1 MTLAPDTVTGTA
13 AGVPYVLRPPAT
25 PRADAPVVL
34 AWHLMD
40 APRTERAFAA
50 ALPLEG
56 LDAWRLY
63 PGLPLCGS
71 RSPGFEEIMRLG
83 REEPVL
89 NLHGAVNAQAVAE
102 LPAFLDAL
110 RAAHGTGSGPLAVV
124 GGSAGAGIAGAA
136 IVEKVVEARAAVLI
150 SPLLQLRPVVAQQ
163 LAGFFGMDYRWT
175 PASEAVG
182 DRMDLLARSDELGD
196 TPVRCIV
203 GAQDAAEAFLYP
215 AGRLRDLLRE
225 RGVRSDL
232 HVIDGMGHA
241 LAEEPGVEPAPQ
253 TPQAAQVDA
262 LTVAW
267 LAQAFEPA

>member
-1 MTLAPDTVTGTA
+1 MTLAPDAVTGTA

-25 PRADAPVVL
+25 PRADAPLVL

-63 PGLPLCGS
+63 PGLPLCGA
-71 RSPGFEEIMRLG
+71 RSPGLEEILRLG

-89 NLHGAVNAQAVAE
+89 NLHGAVNARAVAE
-102 LPAFLDAL
+102 LPELLDAV
-110 RAAHGTGSGPLAVV
+110 RAEHGLGDGPVGLV

-136 IVEKVVEARAAVLI
+136 VVEKVLTARAAVLV
-150 SPLLQLRPVVAQQ
+150 SPLLQLRPVVAE
-163 LAGFFGMDYRWT
+163 LAAFFGMDYRWT

-182 DRMDLLARSDELGD
+182 ERMDLVARSDELGD
-196 TPVRCIV
+196 TAVRCIV

-225 RGVRSDL
+225 RGVPADL
-232 HVIDGMGHA
+232 QVIDGMGHA

-253 TPQAAQVDA
+253 TPHAAQVDRLA
-262 LTVAW
+262 VEW
-267 LAQAFEPA
+267 LAQALELA

>member
-1 MTLAPDTVTGTA
+1 MSPAPDAITGTA
-13 AGVPYVLRPPAT
+13 AGVPYVLRPPTT
-25 PRADAPVVL
+25 PRPDAPLVL

-40 APRTERAFAA
+40 APRTEQAFAA
-50 ALPLEG
+50 AVPLEG

-63 PGLPLCGS
+63 PGLPLCGT

-102 LPAFLDAL
+102 LPALLDAV
-110 RAAHGTGSGPLAVV
+110 RAEHGLGGGPVGVV

-136 IVEKVVEARAAVLI
+136 VAGKVVEARAAVLI
-150 SPLLQLRPVVAQQ
+150 SPLLQLRPVVAE
-163 LAGFFGMDYRWT
+163 LARFFGTDYRWT
-175 PASEAVG
+175 PESDAVA
-182 DRMDLLARSDELGD
+182 DRMDLVARSGELGD
-196 TPVRCIV
+196 LPVRCII
-203 GAQDAAEAFLYP
+203 GSQDAAEAFLYP

-225 RGVRSDL
+225 RDVEADL

-253 TPQAAQVDA
+253 TAHAAQVDRLA
-262 LTVAW
+262 VEW
-267 LAQAFEPA
+267 LAQAFELA

>member
-1 MTLAPDTVTGTA
+1 MTLAPDAVTGTA

-63 PGLPLCGS
+63 PGLPMCGA

-102 LPAFLDAL
+102 LPALLDAV
-110 RAAHGTGSGPLAVV
+110 RAEHGIGGGPLAVV

-136 IVEKVVEARAAVLI
+136 VVEKVVEARAAVLV
-150 SPLLQLRPVVAQQ
+150 SPLLQLRPVVAE
-163 LAGFFGMDYRWT
+163 LATFFGMDYRWT
-175 PASEAVG
+175 PESEVVAE
-182 DRMDLLARSDELGD
+182 RMDLVARSDELGD
-196 TPVRCIV
+196 LAVRCIV
-203 GAQDAAEAFLYP
+203 GEQDAAEAFLYP

-225 RGVRSDL
+225 RGVRADL
-232 HVIDGMGHA
+232 HVVRGMGHA
-241 LAEEPGVEPAPQ
+241 LAEEPGLEPAPQ
-253 TPQAAQVDA
+253 TEHAAQVDRLA
-262 LTVAW
+262 VEW
-267 LAQAFEPA
+267 LAQAFELA

>member
-1 MTLAPDTVTGTA
+1 
-13 AGVPYVLRPPAT
+13 
-25 PRADAPVVL
+25 
-34 AWHLMD
+34 MD

-71 RSPGFEEIMRLG
+71 RSPGFEEILRLG

-89 NLHGAVNAQAVAE
+89 NLHGAVNARAVEE
-102 LPAFLDAL
+102 LPELLDGV
-110 RAAHGTGSGPLAVV
+110 RAEHGLGDGPLAVV

-150 SPLLQLRPVVAQQ
+150 SPLLQLRPVVAQ
-163 LAGFFGMDYRWT
+163 LASFFGIDYRWT
-175 PASEAVG
+175 PESEVVG
-182 DRMDLLARSDELGD
+182 ERMDLVARSDELGD
-196 TPVRCIV
+196 TAVRSIV
-203 GAQDAAEAFLYP
+203 GSQDAAEAFLYP

-241 LAEEPGVEPAPQ
+241 LAEEPGVDPAPQ
-253 TPQAAQVDA
+253 TPHAAQADA
-262 LTVAW
+262 LAVAW
-267 LAQAFEPA
+267 LAQAFELA